1 MKPLKCGNGNQA
13 DPGYTGLDCRRYC
26 DDLSIP
32 LSG

>member
-1 MKPLKCGNGNQA
+1 MKPLKRDNGNREN
-13 DPGYTGLDCRRYC
+13 PGYTGLDCRGYC